1 MIPGAYDGMLGAHRI
16 VSAGSC
22 TTNALASLLRLLDT
36 HFGVEAG
43 HMTTIHCY
51 TGSQPTV
58 DAPRGDLARSR
69 AAALSM
75 VPTST
80 GAMRLLDAV
89 LPALAGRVT
98 GRAVRV
104 PTPSVSAVDLTLR
117 LRDRPEGFAMRLRE
131 AIAGCPVIG
140 STDRP
145 LVSTDLRARP
155 ESLVI
160 AGPELVH
167 GPGLTR
173 IFGCYDNE
181 WGFSDRMIELVARMA
196 RRAGGGNA
204 MSLDETGIATE
215 RRAALD
221 YQERPS
227 PGKLEIRATKP

>member
-1 MIPGAYDGMLGAHRI
+1 MAERGLHAGALAVLISGPSGAAEATVVPGANDEALGAHRI

-22 TTNALASLLRLLDT
+22 TTNALAPLLRLLDET
-36 HFGVEAG
+36 WGVGAG

-58 DAPRGDLARSR
+58 DAPREDPARSR

-80 GAMRLLDAV
+80 SAARLVDLV
-89 LPALAGRVT
+89 LPGLAGRVT

-104 PTPSVSAVDLTLR
+104 PTPSVSAVDLALVLR
-117 LRDRPEGFAMRLRE
+117 RRPEGFASSLRE
-131 AIAGCPVIG
+131 AVAASPVLG
-140 STDRP
+140 WTDRP

-160 AGPELVH
+160 AGPELIE

-173 IFGCYDNE
+173 IFGWYDNE
-181 WGFSDRMIELVARMA
+181 WGFSNRMIDLAARMA
-196 RRAGGGNA
+196 RREE
-204 MSLDETGIATE
+204 DEVRHVA
-215 RRAALD
+215 
-221 YQERPS
+221 
-227 PGKLEIRATKP
+227 